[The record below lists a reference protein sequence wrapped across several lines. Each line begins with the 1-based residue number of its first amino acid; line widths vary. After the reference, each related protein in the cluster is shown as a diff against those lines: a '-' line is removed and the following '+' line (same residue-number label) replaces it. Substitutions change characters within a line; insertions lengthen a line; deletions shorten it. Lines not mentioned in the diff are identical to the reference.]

1 MVKEGRLT
9 QQHLTRL
16 SCDIAAIKG
25 KIDAVTRRRHLIPEA
40 LASSAR
46 LNLLTGSPRSP
57 CVGLVLRARCDEED
71 GREQARVTA
80 GGKGVERQMHG
91 HDDEEGRAEEHAVVA
106 KGARHGERREEH
118 RDQRNEQ

>member
-1 MVKEGRLT
+1 HHMS
-9 QQHLTRL
+9 RL

-25 KIDAVTRRRHLIPEA
+25 KIHAVTRRRHLIPEA

-71 GREQARVTA
+71 GREQAQNLQIHIMLPSVIL
-80 GGKGVERQMHG
+80 GLIDLDCEDGVAQG
-91 HDDEEGRAEEHAVVA
+91 HHT
-106 KGARHGERREEH
+106 
-118 RDQRNEQ
+118 